1 VLSAGTEIGGYRI
14 EGILGQGGMG
24 VVYEATQLS
33 LNRRVALKVL
43 TASLSEDPSFK
54 ERFRREGRLQ
64 ASIDHP
70 HIVTVYEAG
79 ESEAG
84 LFIAMRLIR
93 GPNLKDLIVG
103 GELDPAR
110 AVRLLGPVADALDE
124 AHGLGLIHRDIK
136 PQNVL
141 VGGRDHAYLADFGLT
156 KAPDTTALT
165 MSGAFVGTLH
175 YISPEQIR
183 GEPATASSDIYAL
196 TTVLYECLTGSVPFP
211 RDTEAAVIYA
221 HLSNDPPPVAEVK
234 PGLPL
239 ALDTVI
245 RRGMA
250 KDAGERP
257 ASAGEL
263 VAETQRALDASGPLA
278 PVPPRAASASPP
290 TPSTAVAGPVADAG
304 APTAPAATAVT
315 PPAGR
320 RRSRW
325 PLVAAGA
332 GVVAAIGVGA
342 ALLAEGG
349 SSDGGEISSA
359 TTATLS
365 AAAPAGSF
373 AKPGSGLTTLGSLLA
388 GAGGENACDGA
399 EHPAACSMVQT
410 ALPGRPIQA
419 PADGFITRWRIR
431 GARGTFALAVFGEEG
446 DILRLSSLH
455 SFTSRQL
462 HVFPTR
468 LPIRKGQVVGLQIGA
483 DSHLAGVYLQ
493 GATLAEW
500 LPPLDTNGDP
510 KDPTSTDPSDFELFY
525 NADFKP
531 SKPGSGTGT
540 VSAGATPS
548 AQPLSTTGSGTQT
561 TSAGQQTATTAPT
574 RTLTPR
580 QRRILRRLRN
590 RSRTTTTQ
598 G

>member
-1 VLSAGTEIGGYRI
+1 VAGVLNAGTEVGGYRI

-79 ESEAG
+79 EAEVG

-93 GPNLKDLIVG
+93 GPNLKDLIVR
-103 GELDPAR
+103 GELGAER
-110 AVRLLGPVADALDE
+110 AIHLLGPVAEALDE

-183 GEPATASSDIYAL
+183 GEPATAASDLYAL
-196 TTVLYECLTGSVPFP
+196 TTVVYECLTGTVPFP

-234 PGLPL
+234 PDLPP
-239 ALDTVI
+239 ALDAVI

-250 KDAGERP
+250 KDPALRP
-257 ASAGEL
+257 GTASEL
-263 VAETQRALDASGPLA
+263 IAEAKRALGGLAPLA
-278 PVPPRAASASPP
+278 PAPPPSADAA
-290 TPSTAVAGPVADAG
+290 PSTAVAATAVPTG
-304 APTAPAATAVT
+304 APTAAMPTEVV
-315 PPAGR
+315 PPDR
-320 RRSRW
+320 KRSRV
-325 PLVAAGA
+325 PLIATGVALVAA
-332 GVVAAIGVGA
+332 VGVGA
-342 ALLAEGG
+342 ALLAGGG
-349 SSDGGEISSA
+349 SSGGDETTSSA
-359 TTATLS
+359 STATLS

-373 AKPGSGLTTLGSLLA
+373 AKAGSGLTTLGSLLA
-388 GAGGENACDGA
+388 GSSGTNACDGSD
-399 EHPAACSMVQT
+399 HPSACTMVQS

-431 GARGTFALAVFGEEG
+431 GAHGTFALAVIGEEG
-446 DILRLSSLH
+446 DILRLSGLH
-455 SFTSRQL
+455 TFKSPAL
-462 HVFPTR
+462 HVFATR
-468 LPIRKGQVVGLQIGA
+468 LEIGEGQVVGLQIGA
-483 DSHLAGVYLQ
+483 DSGLAIHYVQ

-500 LPPLDTNGDP
+500 MPPLDVAGDP
-510 KDPTSTDPSDFELFY
+510 KEPTSTEPSDNELFY

-531 SKPGSGTGT
+531 KKAASSGGTGT
-540 VSAGATPS
+540 VSAGAAPS
-548 AQPLSTTGSGTQT
+548 AQPLSTTGA
-561 TSAGQQTATTAPT
+561 TSTGQQTTTTRTATTPT
-574 RTLTPR
+574 RR
-580 QRRILRRLRN
+580 QLRRRAIRRAIR
-590 RSRTTTTQ
+590 RSSTT